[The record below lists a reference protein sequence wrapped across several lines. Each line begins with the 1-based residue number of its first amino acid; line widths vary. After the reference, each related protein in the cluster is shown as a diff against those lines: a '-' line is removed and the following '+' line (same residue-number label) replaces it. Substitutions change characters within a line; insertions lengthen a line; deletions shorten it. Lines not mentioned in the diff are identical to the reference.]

1 MVLNFPLLPHGI
13 PLSASLQVS
22 EKLAESLSTTYKPY
36 SLTQYIILKC
46 AAADLKRVK
55 APQRRGGEGR
65 MARAQVN
72 ISWRNELYA
81 PQIFHLSLNSPFA
94 KSVLVFP
101 SRPFLCPLPLQ
112 LLLNLIPWK
121 NRMWKKFSF
130 PRLFHSL
137 WISSTQL
144 FNPRARITSKSWRH
158 EFSLAIVFNDSFRHP
173 RIDTTP
179 LQ

>member
-1 MVLNFPLLPHGI
+1 MWQNISSAGHYWNQGKVPLADSVVHNPQMCCGRLE
-13 PLSASLQVS
+13 AC
-22 EKLAESLSTTYKPY
+22 KSTTKEE
-36 SLTQYIILKC
+36 
-46 AAADLKRVK
+46 
-55 APQRRGGEGR
+55 RGGEDG
-65 MARAQVN
+65 ATVN

-158 EFSLAIVFNDSFRHP
+158 EFSLAIMFNDSFRHP
-173 RIDTTP
+173 RIDMTP